1 MSSRDRHITEN
12 HRTLSDL
19 KATNDH
25 LYNKLETLHNK
36 VTHITHLN
44 DTITQLPFKTKGMD
58 ILFLRSKSELD
69 AKAFETNQHVHRRN
83 NRGHQTLI

>member
-58 ILFLRSKSELD
+58 ISIDGTINYCS
-69 AKAFETNQHVHRRN
+69 
-83 NRGHQTLI
+83 